1 VHADE
6 RRKFAAVV
14 AAVEPGARLVDA
26 RPFPGGLS
34 ALMTVL
40 EVEGSDGL
48 ASRLVVRQVRDAQ
61 KERRSLALGHEFRLL
76 VALRTFGLPV
86 PSPRLFDDSGTIF
99 DHPYCVLEYVEGSH
113 RVESSDP
120 AATGRL
126 FATQLAAIHRVDG
139 ARPELSALP
148 ARTEKVGRVLVHP
161 PDHLDD
167 SLDEGTVRR
176 HLLSRWPPPEPDRP
190 VLLHGDFWVGNLL
203 WRGDEIVAVIDWED
217 ASTGDPLTDVAT
229 TRLDLLW
236 AFGPQSMA
244 AFTDHYLT
252 LTGRSSTGLA
262 LWDLVAALRP
272 AGILSAWGADWIAFG
287 RPDITAVTLRT
298 DHRWFLDQALAAL

>member
-1 VHADE
+1 MSMMDDLD
-6 RRKFAAVV
+6 
-14 AAVEPGARLVDA
+14 PA

-40 EVEGSDGL
+40 EVEGSDGRL
-48 ASRLVVRQVRDAQ
+48 SRLVVREVRDAQ
-61 KERRSLALGHEFRLL
+61 KERGSLSLGDEFRLL

-86 PSPRLFDDSGTIF
+86 PPPRLFDDSGTIL
-99 DHPYCVLEYVEGSH
+99 DLPYCVLDYVEGSH

-148 ARTEKVGRVLVHP
+148 ARTEKVGRLVAQTP
-161 PDHLDD
+161 EALDD
-167 SLDEGTVRR
+167 SVDEGTVRR
-176 HLLSRWPPPEPDRP
+176 QLFSRWPPPEPDRP
-190 VLLHGDFWVGNLL
+190 ALLHGDFWVGNLL
-203 WRGDEIVAVIDWED
+203 WRADEIVAVIDWED

-236 AFGPQSMA
+236 AFGPLSMA
-244 AFTDHYLT
+244 AFTEHYLA
-252 LTGRSSTGLA
+252 LTGRSSTRLA

-272 AGILSAWGADWIAFG
+272 AGILSDWGADWTAFG
-287 RPDITAVTLRT
+287 RPDITAATLRT
-298 DHRWFLDQALAAL
+298 DHRWFLDQALAGL